1 MLKAK
6 SSTAT
11 HWPRGNRTN
20 HSSSKETAMKRYA
33 RKNNGGIW
41 PAAYLLVTKPKPPH
55 IAMATARNMCQRFIA
70 KDLFSR
76 EGYFMPRIL
85 VTRS

>member
-1 MLKAK
+1 
-6 SSTAT
+6 
-11 HWPRGNRTN
+11 
-20 HSSSKETAMKRYA
+20 
-33 RKNNGGIW
+33 
-41 PAAYLLVTKPKPPH
+41 LLVTKPKPH
-55 IAMATARNMCQRFIA
+55 NIAIATARNMCQRFIA